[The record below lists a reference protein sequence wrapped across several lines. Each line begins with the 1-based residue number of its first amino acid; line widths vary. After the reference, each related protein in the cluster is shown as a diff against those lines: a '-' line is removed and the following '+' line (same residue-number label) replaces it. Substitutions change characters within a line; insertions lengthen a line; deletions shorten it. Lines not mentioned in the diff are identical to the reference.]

1 MAGFLDR
8 AREAAQR
15 GLDAGKEKVEE
26 VQATRTG
33 HDLLRR
39 LGAAYYAQQHD
50 GGSAD
55 RVNTALQA
63 VEEHVRQHGSVF
75 LTATNPFGGGTGGD
89 AGAGPSGDTGA

>member
-15 GLDAGKEKVEE
+15 GLDAGKEKVGE

-39 LGAAYYAQQHD
+39 LGAAYYAEQR
-50 GGSAD
+50 GAGSHESVKA
-55 RVNTALQA
+55 ALEA
-63 VEEHVRQHGSVF
+63 VETHIREH
-75 LTATNPFGGGTGGD
+75 GD
-89 AGAGPSGDTGA
+89 AFLHTSSPWGGAAG